1 MAESNVKTSEHVTQ
15 QAIVEGLRSVGISEG
30 DTALVH
36 SSLSAFGYVQGG
48 ADAVIDALLEA
59 LGPSG
64 TLVLPTFTWDDF
76 HAKRHVTFDLA
87 NTPCE
92 TGRIP
97 EIFRKRPGVI
107 RSRHICHSV
116 AAIGPHAQDVIGEGV
131 RSFGVG
137 STFDQLYQLDSWVLL
152 LGVSFGVCTAL
163 HMVEEFMQVPY
174 RRYRDFRRSRIIL
187 PDGTTLPS
195 RSVEFLREECYQ
207 NDFEKMGAIFARE
220 GILKRCQVGE
230 ALVTSVRI
238 RDLFDVTKRYME
250 EDIYFLLTEAT
261 RPER

>member
-1 MAESNVKTSEHVTQ
+1 MKTSERITQ
-15 QAIVEGLRSVGISEG
+15 QALVKGLRSVGISAG

-48 ADAVIDALLEA
+48 VDAVIDALLEA

-64 TLVLPTFTWDDF
+64 TLAMPTFTWGDF
-76 HAKRHVTFDLA
+76 YDKRHVTFDLT

-97 EIFRKRPGVI
+97 EVFRKRAGVM
-107 RSRHICHSV
+107 RSRQICHSV
-116 AAIGPHAQDVIGEGV
+116 AATGPHAQDVMGEGV
-131 RSFGVG
+131 RGFGVG

-152 LGVSFGVCTAL
+152 LGVSFSVCTAL

-174 RRYRDFRRSRIIL
+174 RRYRDFRYSKVIL

-195 RSVEFLREECYQ
+195 RSVEFLREEGYQ
-207 NDFEKMGAIFARE
+207 NDFAKMAPIFAGE
-220 GILKRCQVGE
+220 GILQRCQVGG

-238 RDLFDVTKRYME
+238 RDLFDLTKRYME
-250 EDIYFLLTEAT
+250 EDTYFLLTEAT
-261 RPER
+261 RPG